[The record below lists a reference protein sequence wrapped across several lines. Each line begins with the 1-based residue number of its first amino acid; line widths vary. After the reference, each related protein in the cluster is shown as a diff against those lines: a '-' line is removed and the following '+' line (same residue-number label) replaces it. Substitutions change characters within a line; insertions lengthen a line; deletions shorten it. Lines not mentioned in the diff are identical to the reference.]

1 MIAISMPPPKSHW
14 STLSFASTLYLY
26 PVLEILLERIPDEW
40 QYDIRL
46 GLQEALVNAA
56 KHGND
61 LDPTKKVVVHFFMN
75 EEQCSWIISDQGNGF
90 DKDERCCD
98 LDDHLLPPEEEECG
112 RGLCLLSHI
121 FDQVHWNHQGNQLR
135 LSKYFHKAPLMSPPT
150 GLTAK
155 D

>member
-1 MIAISMPPPKSHW
+1 MIAISMPAQKSHW

-26 PVLEILLERIPDEW
+26 PVLDILLERIPDEW
-40 QYDIRL
+40 QYDLRL

-56 KHGND
+56 KHGNG
-61 LDPTKKVVVHFFMN
+61 LDPTKKVVVHFFLN
-75 EEQCSWIISDQGNGF
+75 DEQCSWIIADEGVGF

-121 FDQVHWNHQGNQLR
+121 FDQVHWNHEGNQLR
-135 LSKYFHKAPLMSPPT
+135 LSKYFHKTPVIAGS
-150 GLTAK
+150 AEK
-155 D
+155 VSV